1 MMDLIVDEDL
11 PYEYEL
17 LKNPEDFR
25 TWWSY
30 IEATVS
36 RSLAF
41 RSFVL
46 QRATASLPR
55 SYKIW
60 KYYLDLRKLNAEDQ
74 AASVEYENTFGLYDQ
89 ALEML
94 DSMPRI
100 WLDYLELRI
109 HAIKRKKTSLTA
121 ARRCFDKCLRALPT
135 TQHKKVWQIYLEFA
149 ESTPLKV
156 RAYIHRRFT
165 EFDPAWRETCVESLI
180 DAQCYKEATEMTV
193 MILNDNSFESV
204 KEKSRYQ
211 IWETLV
217 ELLVHHF
224 PQELSHNVN
233 YSADRLIRSALIEF
247 PDQCGRLW
255 VQLATYHIVQGEFE
269 LARDIFEEGITKAMT
284 MRDFTQVFDSYV
296 EFQENYISQM
306 MSKGEPEPHLERY
319 LRIFEQLMDRRPFL
333 VNYLRLRQNPND
345 VLEWEKRVAL
355 WGENSNEV
363 VETYNTAIKTINPK
377 KANKFYLLWVKF
389 AKFYESHGDLSTA
402 RIIFDKATKVPY
414 KSVNEL
420 ADLWIE
426 WSEMELRQENF
437 DLAIKVMEK
446 ATFGPRISKI
456 DYFDETKSPQERLH
470 KSMKAWSFY
479 LDLVES
485 TSSIK
490 EVKPLYDRVFELK
503 IGTMLTFVNYAQL
516 LEENNYFEEAFKVY
530 ERGIDLFSYPTVFEL
545 WNIYLQKAIDRKLGI
560 ERLRD
565 LFEQALE
572 SCPPDL
578 SRQLYILYAKLEED
592 RGLVRNAI
600 KIYDRAVQKVI
611 SREKKT
617 VYRVYISRVAEN
629 FGLPATRQIFQQA
642 LNDLDDEGANEI
654 GKEFIIVEEKLG
666 EIDRARALYGFV
678 SQFNNPD
685 DSLNAGFWQKWHEF
699 EVQNGA
705 EDTYKEMLRIKRSVK
720 AAFERDINYLAKK
733 EQQKSGSLDNLITG
747 GIGFVKSNAQINAKQ
762 NDSEDTT
769 HQNEDTVAN
778 EEEIEI

>member
-1 MMDLIVDEDL
+1 MEDDL

-17 LKNPEDFR
+17 LKNPQDFK

-30 IEATVS
+30 IETTVS
-36 RSLAF
+36 RSLVF
-41 RSFVL
+41 RSFIL
-46 QRATASLPR
+46 QRATATLPR

-60 KYYLDLRKLNAEDQ
+60 KYYLDLRKMNAEDQ
-74 AASVEYENTFGLYDQ
+74 AQVVEYENTYALYEQ

-100 WLDYLELRI
+100 WLDYLNLRI
-109 HAIKRKKTSLTA
+109 HAIKREKTSLTE
-121 ARRCFDKCLRALPT
+121 ARRCFDRCLRALPT
-135 TQHKKVWQIYLEFA
+135 TQHKRVWQIYLEFA
-149 ESTPLKV
+149 KSAPVKV
-156 RAYIHRRFT
+156 RASIHRSFT
-165 EFDPAWRETCVESLI
+165 EFDPSWKETCVESLI
-180 DAQCYKEATEMTV
+180 DAQYYKDAIEMLV
-193 MILNDNSFESV
+193 AILNDSSFESV
-204 KEKSRYQ
+204 KEMSRYQ

-224 PQELSHNVN
+224 PPEFSHNIK
-233 YSADRLIRSALIEF
+233 YSASRLIRSALVEF

-306 MSKGEPEPHLERY
+306 MSKGEPELHIERY
-319 LRIFEQLMDRRPFL
+319 LKIFEQLMDRRPFL
-333 VNYLRLRQNPND
+333 VNDLRLRQNPSD

-355 WGENSNEV
+355 WGNNSKEV
-363 VETYNTAIKTINPK
+363 VETFNTAIKTINPK
-377 KANKFYLLWVKF
+377 KASKFYLLWVKF
-389 AKFYESHGDLSTA
+389 AKFYESHGDLPTA
-402 RIIFDKATKVPY
+402 RVIFDKATKVPY

-426 WSEMELRQENF
+426 WSEMELRHDNF
-437 DLAIKVMEK
+437 ELAIKVMEK
-446 ATFGPRISKI
+446 ATFGPKVSKI

-545 WNIYLQKAIDRKLGI
+545 WNIYLKKAIDRKLGI

-572 SCPPDL
+572 NCPPDL

-600 KIYDRAVQKVI
+600 KIYDRAVQKVAAK
-611 SREKKT
+611 EKKT

-642 LNDLDDEGANEI
+642 LNDLNDEGANEI
-654 GKEFIIVEEKLG
+654 GKEFIVVEEKLG
-666 EIDRARALYGFV
+666 EFDRARALYGFV
-678 SQFNNPD
+678 AQFNNPD
-685 DSLNAGFWQKWHEF
+685 DSSNAQFWQKWHEF

-720 AAFERDINYLAKK
+720 AAFERDISYLAKK
-733 EQQKSGSLDNLITG
+733 EQQKSGSMDNLITG
-747 GIGFVKSNAQINAKQ
+747 GIGFVKSDARANANH
-762 NDSEDTT
+762 NSEEKTNRDD
-769 HQNEDTVAN
+769 DTVVN